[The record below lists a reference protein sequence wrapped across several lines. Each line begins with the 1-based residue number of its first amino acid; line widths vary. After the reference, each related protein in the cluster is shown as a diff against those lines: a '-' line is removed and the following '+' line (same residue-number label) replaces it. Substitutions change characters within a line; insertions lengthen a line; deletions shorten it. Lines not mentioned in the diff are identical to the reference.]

1 MQNIDYDLRSVQE
14 VRDLARLGQIAT
26 EKIANY
32 TEDQIDRIDTEYG
45 SRCRRKCCFTGTDGS
60 RRNRLW

>member
-26 EKIANY
+26 EKIARLY
-32 TEDQIDRIDTEYG
+32 RRSDR
-45 SRCRRKCCFTGTDGS
+45 
-60 RRNRLW
+60 

>member
-26 EKIANY
+26 ERIA
-32 TEDQIDRIDTEYG
+32 
-45 SRCRRKCCFTGTDGS
+45 S
-60 RRNRLW
+60 